1 MNLQNMNSSYH
12 CVFLVTYIPQITH
25 HRESMLSNTRVYLRS
40 IVRWSQSTTSG
51 GMLLMFTRHFQH
63 LWYWWQCWPVCD
75 ISHENGLERLDSHI
89 TFFFFLWDHWLTNQ
103 WFICINIL
111 ILYLYVTWFT
121 YTWFCNWHMF
131 KWSYL
136 IRTTL
141 SSLWTLSQGSI
152 LNLTALVYQSQI

>member
-51 GMLLMFTRHFQH
+51 GMLLCLPDIFSIYGTDDNVDQSVTSQR
-63 LWYWWQCWPVCD
+63 
-75 ISHENGLERLDSHI
+75 ISHKNGLERLDSHI
-89 TFFFFLWDHWLTNQ
+89 NFFFFFSWDHWLTNQ
-103 WFICINIL
+103 CVCINIL
-111 ILYLYVTWFT
+111 ILYLHVIWFT

-141 SSLWTLSQGSI
+141 SRVSELWAKEVF
-152 LNLTALVYQSQI
+152 LT